1 MVATEGLRT
10 RTWSSTAIAPPAR
23 ALRCDGMMPCASAAR
38 ERSFVE
44 QVLKGVR
51 VIELAQ
57 YVFVP
62 ACTAVLAEWGAD
74 IIKVEPPKTGDLY
87 RGLRSTGSL
96 AVQASVNFAI
106 EHANRGKRSVGVD
119 VRSPEGHAL
128 LGELVAT
135 ADVFVTNL
143 LPDSR
148 QRLRV
153 EVEDIRA
160 FNPSIVYARGTG
172 LGERGPER
180 NRGGFDYATFWARG
194 GSGLGATAPDFERPV
209 PMPSG
214 AYGDSTGGLV
224 LAGGIAAGLFARERT
239 GEAPVVDL
247 SLLGLGM
254 WSMAS
259 AIAGSLQQGE
269 PWRAMDRFPATNA
282 LCGTYRTKDGR
293 WIVLVCLQG
302 FHQWPEFCRAVSRPE
317 WVDDPRFATAELFSE
332 NTLDCV
338 ALLDELFEAAPL
350 ETWKRTLAGFDGVS
364 EVFQDTHEVARDPQ
378 AVANGYIAD
387 VEAGSGETFQLV
399 GSPVQFDEQ
408 PSAPTRAPEA
418 GEHTEQVLLDLGLDW
433 ERISALKASGAI
445 S

>member
-1 MVATEGLRT
+1 V
-10 RTWSSTAIAPPAR
+10 
-23 ALRCDGMMPCASAAR
+23 D
-38 ERSFVE
+38 
-44 QVLKGVR
+44 QVLKGIR

-62 ACTAVLAEWGAD
+62 AATAVLAEWGAD

-87 RGLRSTGSL
+87 RGLRSTGAM
-96 AVQASVNFAI
+96 AVTGSVNFAI
-106 EHANRGKRSVGVD
+106 EHANRGKRSVGID

-128 LGELVAT
+128 LGELVAS

-148 QRLRV
+148 ERLRV
-153 EVEDIRA
+153 EVDDIRA
-160 FNPSIVYARGTG
+160 FNPKIVYARGTG

-194 GSGLGATAPDFERPV
+194 GSGLGATAPGFARPA

-224 LAGGIAAGLFARERT
+224 LAGGIAAALFARERS

-259 AIAGSLQQGE
+259 AIAGSLRQGE

-282 LCGTYRTKDGR
+282 LAGTYRTQDGR

-302 FHQWPEFCRAVSRPE
+302 FHQWPEFCRAVDRTE
-317 WVDDPRFATAELFSE
+317 WVDDPRFRTAEAFQE
-332 NTLDCV
+332 NTPAC
-338 ALLDELFEAAPL
+338 AELLDELFASAPL
-350 ETWKRTLAGFDGVS
+350 SEWKRILANFDGVS

-378 AVANGYIAD
+378 AVANGYMAD
-387 VEAGSGETFQLV
+387 VEAGNGETFQLV
-399 GSPVQFDEQ
+399 GSPLQFDEQ
-408 PSAPTRAPEA
+408 PSKPTRAPEA
-418 GEHTEQVLLDLGLDW
+418 GEHTEAVLLDLGLDW
-433 ERISALKASGAI
+433 ERIAALKKSGAI

>member
-1 MVATEGLRT
+1 
-10 RTWSSTAIAPPAR
+10 
-23 ALRCDGMMPCASAAR
+23 
-38 ERSFVE
+38 VE

-62 ACTAVLAEWGAD
+62 AATAVLAEWGAD

-87 RGLRSTGSL
+87 RGLRSTGAL
-96 AVQASVNFAI
+96 AVEGSVNFAI
-106 EHANRGKRSVGVD
+106 EHANRGKRSVGID
-119 VRSPEGHAL
+119 VRTPEGHAV

-148 QRLRV
+148 ERLSV
-153 EVEDIRA
+153 EVDDIRA
-160 FNPSIVYARGTG
+160 FNPKVIYARGTG
-172 LGERGPER
+172 LGERGAER

-194 GSGLGATAPDFERPV
+194 GSGLGATPVDAPRPT

-214 AYGDSTGGLV
+214 GYGDSTGGLV
-224 LAGGIAAGLFARERT
+224 LAGGIAAALFARERT
-239 GEAPVVDL
+239 GEASVVDL

-259 AIAGSLQQGE
+259 AIAGSLRQGE

-282 LCGTYRTKDGR
+282 LAGTYRTQDDR

-317 WVDDPRFATAELFSE
+317 WVDDPRFTTPEAFQE
-332 NTLDCV
+332 NTPACAD
-338 ALLDELFEAAPL
+338 LLDGLFASAPL
-350 ETWKRTLAGFDGVS
+350 VDWKRILADFDGVS
-364 EVFQDTHEVARDPQ
+364 EVFQNTHEVAQDPQ
-378 AVANGYIAD
+378 ALANGYIAD
-387 VEAGSGETFQLV
+387 LQSGSGETFQLV
-399 GSPVQFDEQ
+399 GSPLQFDEQ
-408 PSAPTRAPEA
+408 PSQPTRAPEA
-418 GEHTEQVLLDLGLDW
+418 GEHTEQVLLELGLEW
-433 ERISALKASGAI
+433 EQIEALKKAGSI